1 MNKVYSQ
8 RRRRR
13 HHRLREKS
21 KTILSS
27 SSGCVFLSLSPIQT
41 APSCFS
47 FREQRGGDDS
57 LAADEAVTKFTL
69 EISSEWLLLETYW
82 LDV

>member
-8 RRRRR
+8 RRRRH

-21 KTILSS
+21 KTLLSS
-27 SSGCVFLSLSPIQT
+27 SSGCVFLSPIQT